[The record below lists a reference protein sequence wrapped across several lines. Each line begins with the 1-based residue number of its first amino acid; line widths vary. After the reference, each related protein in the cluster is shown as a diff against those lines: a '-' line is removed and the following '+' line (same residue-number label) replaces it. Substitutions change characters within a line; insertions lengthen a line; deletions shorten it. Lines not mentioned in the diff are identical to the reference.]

1 MCSPYVNFFEPQLE
15 FIQHL
20 WFTVNVSVVERTPS
34 LHHLLSNH
42 LWPRGCSMVAVVHLC
57 LISPVYSYSSE
68 IIVWC
73 FQGRALTRHRLHQQA
88 TGHAES
94 IRERCLCDFNV
105 YWKEEVV
112 KRRVWFRWRWDW
124 RGSVSYARGSRTHTL
139 RYKHTRAAHVWRN
152 FTSESDSVTPHH
164 RVCDLSWNTLC
175 LLRHTHYMQT
185 YAQLLCHHICL
196 LHTHTS
202 LCSSMKQLSN
212 EACCHSDDRIIRSC
226 KWTKASWHTLTQKH
240 TNTDSVMY

>member
-1 MCSPYVNFFEPQLE
+1 MCSPYVNFFEPELQFFL
-15 FIQHL
+15 HL
-20 WFTVNVSVVERTPS
+20 GFTVNVSAVKRTSS
-34 LHHLLSNH
+34 LPHLLSNH
-42 LWPRGCSMVAVVHLC
+42 LWPRGCSMFTVVHLC

-94 IRERCLCDFNV
+94 IRERCLCDFMFI
-105 YWKEEVV
+105 E
-112 KRRVWFRWRWDW
+112 KRRWS
-124 RGSVSYARGSRTHTL
+124 RGGCGLGGGETDGDLLVTPGEAEHTPYDTNTLELHTSEGILQVKVILLHHVTVCVTSRETLYVYSDTHTTC
-139 RYKHTRAAHVWRN
+139 KHTRSSFVII
-152 FTSESDSVTPHH
+152 SVF
-164 RVCDLSWNTLC
+164 
-175 LLRHTHYMQT
+175 Y
-185 YAQLLCHHICL
+185 
-196 LHTHTS
+196 THTS